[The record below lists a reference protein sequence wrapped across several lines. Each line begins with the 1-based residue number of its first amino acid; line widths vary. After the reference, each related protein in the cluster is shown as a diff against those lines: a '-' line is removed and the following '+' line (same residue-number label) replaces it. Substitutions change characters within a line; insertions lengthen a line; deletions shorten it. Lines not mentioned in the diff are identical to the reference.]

1 MSAAFLTVL
10 VNEACVLGRVKTH
23 TLVSLQK
30 LCCHSSQSFCM
41 TLDFPWE
48 PLLLRDAAFPFCGH
62 KCQKKVELVFFFFF
76 LNRFGL
82 EWDWNRKRMRWSF
95 YVVVPDNMELAIN
108 STPASNFFSFHPLF
122 HPLFFSVQAVKPA
135 NPAPAI
141 PQVFVTMNYIC
152 N

>member
-1 MSAAFLTVL
+1 M
-10 VNEACVLGRVKTH
+10 
-23 TLVSLQK
+23 
-30 LCCHSSQSFCM
+30 
-41 TLDFPWE
+41 P
-48 PLLLRDAAFPFCGH
+48 
-62 KCQKKVELVFFFFF
+62 KKVELVFVF

-82 EWDWNRKRMRWSF
+82 EWDWNRKRMGWSF

-122 HPLFFSVQAVKPA
+122 RPLFSSVQAVKPS